1 MFVHVAAMSKRHVNG
16 IMHGWIICLW
26 CDMCIAC
33 MPVLMTLL
41 TTCLCEFTTVSCN
54 IEWCVWH
61 CIWQLSKWYGAMQP
75 SQLGLAMT
83 QHVTQGGLGT
93 PLCFCQ
99 NVPTPIAMQ
108 SDCTSQLLK
117 TALHCPYCLLYFYSR
132 WLAHRCVGHDCKK
145 CWSKLSLEGQNR
157 KTTTE

>member
-99 NVPTPIAMQ
+99 NVPRPLLCSLIAPANYSKQ
-108 SDCTSQLLK
+108 PYTVH
-117 TALHCPYCLLYFYSR
+117 TACFISTQGD
-132 WLAHRCVGHDCKK
+132 WLIVVLIMTAKNVG
-145 CWSKLSLEGQNR
+145 LS
-157 KTTTE
+157 

>member
-33 MPVLMTLL
+33 MPVLMTLR

-83 QHVTQGGLGT
+83 QHVLWHKEVWVLLSVSARMCLHQLLCSLIAPANYSKQPYTVHTACFISTQGDWLIAVLVMTAKNVGL
-93 PLCFCQ
+93 
-99 NVPTPIAMQ
+99 
-108 SDCTSQLLK
+108 S
-117 TALHCPYCLLYFYSR
+117 
-132 WLAHRCVGHDCKK
+132 
-145 CWSKLSLEGQNR
+145 
-157 KTTTE
+157 